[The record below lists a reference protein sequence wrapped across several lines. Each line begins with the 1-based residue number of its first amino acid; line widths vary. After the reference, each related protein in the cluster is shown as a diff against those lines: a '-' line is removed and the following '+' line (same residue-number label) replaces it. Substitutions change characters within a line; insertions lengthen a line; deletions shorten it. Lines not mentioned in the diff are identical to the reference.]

1 MFRRDF
7 LKYSAITSASL
18 FYSPLSVRAKDISA
32 PHIVICGAG
41 YAGLSVA
48 KYLKELNHNI
58 RITLIEKNKQF
69 VSCPFSN
76 AYLAEVYDVT
86 LQTLTFDYAKTMK
99 KFGYSFINEEVINI
113 NRNKKEVSTSTHTL
127 SYDFLILCGG
137 IEYDYDALNLST
149 KLCEEL
155 KQKAPAGL
163 KPPFEHQQLKHMIE
177 TFKGGNFIISVPNGN
192 YKCPPAPYERACMIA
207 HYFKTHSIKGKVILL
222 DPREKPAAKS
232 KEFLDVFETLY
243 KEYIDFQGL
252 THFKTIDFATKKVT
266 VEHFDKDAL
275 EYKEKSIPFECANII
290 PPNKANG
297 LIALASLEL
306 TSEGWAKLK
315 EPTFQSSMDDSVYI
329 LGDAQGQYPFPKSA
343 QMANSSALQVALE
356 INHTLLNRPF
366 DYRNNSLGNICYSFV
381 SNTQAV
387 SIAHTFTYEPHIK
400 TTSMISPIDEGTA
413 LSAKLW
419 YEGLTSTILG

>member
-1 MFRRDF
+1 MLRRDF
-7 LKYSAITSASL
+7 LKYSAMTSATL
-18 FYSPLSVRAKDISA
+18 FYCPVSIEANYFST

-48 KYLKELNHNI
+48 KYLKEFNPHL
-58 RITLIEKNKQF
+58 RITLIEKNRQF

-76 AYLAEVYDVT
+76 AYLGEVQDVT
-86 LQTLTFDYAKTMK
+86 LDTLTFDYAKTMK
-99 KFGYSFINEEVINI
+99 TFGYAFINEEVIDI
-113 NRNKKEVSTSTHTL
+113 NRKSKEVSTPTQTL

-137 IEYDYDALNLST
+137 IEYNYDALNLSA

-177 TFKGGNFIISVPNGN
+177 TFQGGNFIISVPSGN

-207 HYFKTHSIKGKVILL
+207 YYFKTHAIKGKVIIL

-232 KEFLDVFETLY
+232 KEFLEIFETLY
-243 KEYIDFQGL
+243 KEYIEFQGL
-252 THFKTIDFATKKVT
+252 SNFKTIDFATKQII
-266 VEHFDKDAL
+266 VETFDKEAL
-275 EYKEKSIPFECANII
+275 EYVEKSISFESANII
-290 PPNKANG
+290 PPNKAND

-315 EPTFQSSMDDSVYI
+315 EPTFQSSLDEHVYI

-356 INHTLLNRPF
+356 INHALLNRPF
-366 DYRNNSLGNICYSFV
+366 DYTNNTLGNICYSFI
-381 SNTQAV
+381 SNTKAV
-387 SIAHTFTYEPHIK
+387 SIAHTFTYEPAIK
-400 TTSMISPIDEGTA
+400 TTFMISPIDEGTA